1 MTKWFAVL
9 ISLAAIAVT
18 GAQQR
23 GRVFPF
29 AYEEVALPNGFRAY
43 LVKAATPGQI
53 AYVTYVRVGSRDEVD
68 AGRSGFAHFFEH
80 MMFAGTKKYP
90 DFDRETTRMGAFRNA
105 STGSD
110 STQYYFVANSEYLEK
125 LIDIESD
132 RFQHLEYD
140 EPRFRTEAGAVLGE
154 HQQGALD
161 PQRWL
166 NENVRSAIFAKHPY
180 GHPGIGTEKDVRAMP
195 TGYAYSQQFFKR
207 FYRPE
212 NAVLVIAGDFDAAT
226 AKASITRHYG
236 GWQRGYAPPAIAVE
250 PPQTA
255 PRDVTVRYPGR
266 TLPILTLNY
275 RAPAWEAKDRVGIAL
290 SALGEVAFGPNSAL
304 YRKLVL
310 RERRVQALGP
320 SFGLSRDP
328 YVVSVQAT
336 VADAAQAKAIEGELL
351 DTVKTFQNTLVDP
364 KLLASIKSNL
374 RYRFV
379 MGLETAQD
387 IAFAVRTPIVSTG
400 RIEPIE
406 DYYATL
412 ESVTAEDVREA
423 ARRYLVDSGRTIV
436 TMVQEGGN

>member
-1 MTKWFAVL
+1 MKRMLSALVVVCATV
-9 ISLAAIAVT
+9 VT

-29 AYEEVALPNGFRAY
+29 PFEVVDLPNGLRAY

-53 AYVTYVRVGSRDEVD
+53 AYVTYARVGSRDEVD

-90 DFDRETTRMGAFRNA
+90 DFDAETTRMGAFRNA

-110 STQYYFVANSEYLEK
+110 STQYYFVANTEYLEK
-125 LIDIESD
+125 LVDIESD
-132 RFQHLEYD
+132 RFQNLAYED
-140 EPRFRTEAGAVLGE
+140 PRFRTEAGAVLGE

-166 NENVRSAIFAKHPY
+166 NERVRGAIFARHPY
-180 GHPGIGTEKDVRAMP
+180 GHSTIGLEADVRAMP
-195 TGYAYSQQFFKR
+195 TGYAYSGTFFKR

-212 NAVLVIAGDFDAAT
+212 NTVLVVVGDFDL
-226 AKASITRHYG
+226 AKARSLVTRAYG
-236 GWQRGYAPPAIAVE
+236 GWPRGTAPPPIPAE

-255 PRDVTVRYPGR
+255 PRETTVRYPGR

-275 RAPAWEAKDRVGIAL
+275 RAPAWSPTDRIGIAL
-290 SALGEVAFGPNSAL
+290 SVLGEVAFGPNSAL
-304 YRKLVL
+304 YNQLVL
-310 RERRVQALGP
+310 RERRLQTLTP
-320 SFGLSRDP
+320 SFTLSRDP
-328 YVVSVQAT
+328 YIVSVQAT
-336 VADAAQAKAIEGELL
+336 VANAAETKALEGELL
-351 DTVKTFQNTLVDP
+351 ETVKAFQDRLADAD
-364 KLLASIKSNL
+364 LLTSIKSNL
-374 RYRFV
+374 RYRFL

-387 IAFAVRTPIVSTG
+387 IAFAVRVPIVATG
-400 RIEPIE
+400 RLEPIE

-412 ESVTAEDVREA
+412 DAVTAEDVRDA

-436 TMVQEGGN
+436 TMVQEN

>member
-1 MTKWFAVL
+1 MQKWLIAMAVL
-9 ISLAAIAVT
+9 STAIVAA
-18 GAQQR
+18 AQPR

-29 AYEEVALPNGFRAY
+29 PYEEVALPNGFRAY

-53 AYVTYVRVGSRDEVD
+53 AYVTYARVGSRDEVD

-105 STGSD
+105 STGTD
-110 STQYYFVANSEYLEK
+110 VTQYYFVANSEYLEK

-132 RFQHLEYD
+132 RFQNLAYE
-140 EPRFRTEAGAVLGE
+140 EPRFRTEAGAVRGE

-166 NENVRSAIFAKHPY
+166 NEKVRGAIFARHPY
-180 GHPGIGTEKDVRAMP
+180 GHPGIGTEADVRAMP
-195 TGYAYSQQFFKR
+195 TGYAYSQAFFKR

-212 NAVLVIAGDFDAAT
+212 NSVLVIAGDFDT
-226 AKASITRHYG
+226 AKAKALITRHYSA
-236 GWQRGYAPPAIAVE
+236 WPRGYAPPVIPVE

-255 PRDVTVRYPGR
+255 PRDMTVRYPGR
-266 TLPILTLNY
+266 TLPILTINY
-275 RAPAWEAKDRVGIAL
+275 RAPAWSATDRIGVAL
-290 SALGEVAFGPNSAL
+290 TVLGEVAFGPNSAI

-328 YVVSVQAT
+328 YLVSVQAT
-336 VADAAQAKAIEGELL
+336 VANPAETKAIESELL
-351 DTVKTFQNTLVDP
+351 ATVNTFHDTLPDAG
-364 KLLASIKSNL
+364 LLASIKSNL

-400 RIEPIE
+400 RLEPIE
-406 DYYATL
+406 EYYATL
-412 ESVTAEDVREA
+412 ESITAEDVREA
-423 ARRYLVDSGRTIV
+423 ARRYLVASGRTIV
-436 TMVQEGGN
+436 TMVQEDQ